1 MPETRVAVDT
11 NFLMNLARP
20 QDTVLDSLD
29 VIRSRVRGAQILI
42 TPTTLDELGD
52 KEQRDPDPET
62 RALARRALAGLRTW
76 RVVAAE
82 LNDVESIVARNI
94 ANELLDQRII
104 PASERNDAL
113 ILAEA
118 AMLDCQLLVSGDSDL
133 RDADPAR
140 LALVLREAHAPMV
153 VVRRPDE
160 IVRLF
165 TGR

>member
-11 NFLMNLARP
+11 NF
-20 QDTVLDSLD
+20 
-29 VIRSRVRGAQILI
+29 
-42 TPTTLDELGD
+42 
-52 KEQRDPDPET
+52 
-62 RALARRALAGLRTW
+62 
-76 RVVAAE
+76 
-82 LNDVESIVARNI
+82 
-94 ANELLDQRII
+94 
-104 PASERNDAL
+104 SE
-113 ILAEA
+113 
-118 AMLDCQLLVSGDSDL
+118 LVSGDTDL